1 MNCCSTWTVKQ
12 SCSQKINILRSSLDE
27 NLDDTYGPAIDD
39 AILMKLLDESAS
51 EEADGDR
58 LESAIR
64 SLEDDIGAAG
74 MAPEAVHRGEDC
86 EDCGLDDIL
95 SDLDGHDCSTSSTSV
110 VEDSLGWTEMG
121 GSDSGEAGA
130 GADVRQATL
139 VVFGIPFGG
148 HVL

>member
-1 MNCCSTWTVKQ
+1 MAADGWEKSFE
-12 SCSQKINILRSSLDE
+12 DE

-58 LESAIR
+58 PESVIR

-121 GSDSGEAGA
+121 GSDSGEWYVDECMHEAGGVSCGDA
-130 GADVRQATL
+130 KCCYHYGS
-139 VVFGIPFGG
+139 
-148 HVL
+148 